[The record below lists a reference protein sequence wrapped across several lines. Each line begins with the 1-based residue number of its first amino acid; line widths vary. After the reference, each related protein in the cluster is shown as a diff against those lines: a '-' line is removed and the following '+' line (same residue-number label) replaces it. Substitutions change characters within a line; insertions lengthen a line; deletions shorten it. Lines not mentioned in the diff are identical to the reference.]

1 MGYPGKSL
9 AYIVV
14 LVQISMF
21 AMNSAFTF
29 ATYASVHLLLFG
41 KKKIRESLFF
51 RPMVAV
57 ASTASFLVSVAAVVW
72 QLLSASPGGPAS
84 CKVSFPDPLPL
95 EHVCVCAQEVH
106 CQYPSPGPWTG
117 RAVGDEGG
125 GSLAFVVA
133 GSFVGFSLGLVAGL
147 CICCR
152 LTARRQEL
160 EAPVSLLRNGGD
172 RPRRSAAL
180 AVPY

>member
-1 MGYPGKSL
+1 MTW
-9 AYIVV
+9 IVV

-21 AMNSAFTF
+21 AMISAFTF

-41 KKKIRESLFF
+41 QKKIRESLFF

-57 ASTASFLVSVAAVVW
+57 ASTTSFLVSVAAVVW
-72 QLLSASPGGPAS
+72 QLLSASPGPGPSS
-84 CKVSFPDPLPL
+84 CKVTFPDPLPL

-117 RAVGDEGG
+117 RVVGDEGG
-125 GSLAFVVA
+125 GSLAVVVA
-133 GSFVGFSLGLVAGL
+133 GTFGGFSLGLIAGL

-172 RPRRSAAL
+172 RPRRPSAL